1 MYLAVTIWINPNLHT
16 YAKDLYIQTKNL
28 VDWAQQKL
36 QVSVFRFLCTNNTYL
51 AHLVWRKQNLESAV
65 QIDDQ
70 QRRPACS
77 GRSYV
82 DRPAGRD
89 VRQAG
94 GVRSSSQ
101 TSTHMHTS
109 KSGIMG
115 DQIKGGSMLV

>member
-1 MYLAVTIWINPNLHT
+1 LELIQIDIHTSKICTFKRKTWWIEHNKNCKFQFSDFFAQTIHT
-16 YAKDLYIQTKNL
+16 SLILYEGKKNL
-28 VDWAQQKL
+28 Q
-36 QVSVFRFLCTNNTYL
+36 
-51 AHLVWRKQNLESAV
+51 SAV
-65 QIDDQ
+65 KIDDQ
-70 QRRPACS
+70 QRIPACR